1 MPVTKT
7 HLQLPTHRCCVSV
20 DDVSGITVFKYGNST
35 CDFEVF
41 DSGDAFAASDY
52 IVEPLPR
59 VYYGVTFPDDPDYK
73 PY

>member
-1 MPVTKT
+1 
-7 HLQLPTHRCCVSV
+7 V

>member
-1 MPVTKT
+1 
-7 HLQLPTHRCCVSV
+7 V
-20 DDVSGITVFKYGNST
+20 DDVSGITVFKYGNTT

-41 DSGDAFAASDY
+41 GSGDAFAATDY

-59 VYYGVTFPDDPDYK
+59 VYYGVTFPDDPVYK